1 VQLAGARH
9 CGGWLVVVALAG
21 LGGVSG
27 PAAAAQAPSYRPD
40 SPAGTEYAIPL
51 DEARKTGSASAGTS
65 ATRGSSGGPTGGSA
79 SDANDQSALFGE
91 GVAPAKRKSSAAAGT
106 ARKPSK
112 TPTKT
117 TPAASAQPP
126 TAGHI
131 RPAASSI
138 SGTTVAL
145 GTGGLVLALGAA
157 LTGATVLSRRMP
169 RSR

>member
-1 VQLAGARH
+1 MLLAGARH
-9 CGGWLVVVALAG
+9 WGGWLIVAALAG

-27 PAAAAQAPSYRPD
+27 PAAAAQAPSYQPD

-51 DEARKTGSASAGTS
+51 DEARKTGGASAGTN

-91 GVAPAKRKSSAAAGT
+91 GIAPAKKSAAAAGT
-106 ARKPSK
+106 EHKPSK
-112 TPTKT
+112 PPTKT
-117 TPAASAQPP
+117 APAASAAPS

-157 LTGATVLSRRMP
+157 LTGATVLSRRMA